1 MKTKLKRKTK
11 TKTEKEKQNGMTRS
25 ARTAQGDVRHAVTAD
40 FIGVKELPVFGE
52 FKN

>member
-1 MKTKLKRKTK
+1 LKKKKKNKNREGKAK
-11 TKTEKEKQNGMTRS
+11 WMTRS

-40 FIGVKELPVFGE
+40 FIGVKELLVFGE